1 MRTVVLVP
9 IHLDALYVKQGRRV
23 AEPGADFSRLPYF
36 DGTRDVNSSIA
47 WLSEAV
53 VTQPFQDRHF
63 FLEKGIHLHWAFPAA
78 LTRGADGG
86 GFPALPD
93 RWLITQGRERGG
105 RRQIESQWIVESNY
119 LFPEDDSS
127 QDPKHRSIAYPF
139 WSEQD
144 AQATQQ
150 RPFRR
155 MGRAIPLKQWLQQDR
170 SRNDYLNPPPS
181 AVGYGEPSFAAFY
194 PNCHSVF
201 GFYDPRFAAGMP
213 DGLYYQVIGWY
224 DDGRHD
230 YLQILLQQA
239 RAGRSQDETGKDL
252 MSKVLRDKLDWTVGN
267 DPPADALLACCG
279 QLDFRPDKEQEPV
292 WTPQLADPKVN
303 FGATLSEALSCF
315 IASELGREESQDQR
329 PFDAI
334 KAEIEDQLE
343 AAMLA
348 PQLDYRKLDLAA
360 KFAEARHAGGF
371 VGVHAGFHWSVRPQS
386 AASAAT
392 GNDEVQPVAL
402 WPDVAS
408 SLAELNTL
416 QRAYNAACDEIDAMR
431 RQLYAD
437 WYKYMLSV
445 YPPEN
450 DEADYPPIAQIR
462 YYIEHQSLP
471 ALEKKLAQTGQLE
484 FDSQSAMPV
493 RASGAP
499 HTIAIRIQR
508 AVLGLI
514 QQLAE
519 HHDTN
524 PQSHYVLQP
533 IADPRYWR
541 PTEPVV
547 LLTGEMVD
555 TEDWHARS
563 AELDKDNKLI
573 CHTLDIG
580 RETLG
585 EVVER
590 LAQDLDASGK
600 LKPVIWSEQPWHP
613 FMLHWEVELTPSKH
627 LGNLTTSGRNYA
639 PEFIRRNY
647 TLKRNAPD
655 LTPKID
661 EPALA
666 QGAYLYS
673 GASLLTP
680 QAIDL
685 YVERLKDYLD
695 KLDQRERRG
704 ELGRTALTKATR
716 DRLHNAMDQLKAQRF
731 LCLAQSL
738 SGFNDALLMHKQTLQ
753 LPIDDPIG
761 FADQRRFAARV
772 RAAVGDQIFS
782 APQPYDD
789 FSPIRSG
796 ELKIK
801 RLRLIGTFGRIK
813 DFDCTECGS
822 ANAMPAKTRDR
833 YASIV
838 LPPRLVQPARLQFRW
853 LAAQDGQM
861 ETNAHPDSSPICGWA
876 LANTLDSSLF
886 FYDAEGKA
894 LGYLQRDASRFVR
907 WRSAPGLQPAVVQL
921 EQIGNPH
928 LRRLIGFLLAASP
941 AFFDQLLTDLVNA
954 QMLIEPEQTADALLL
969 GRPLALVRASLSL
982 ELQGPSATHQGW
994 NEFRTS
1000 LTQHR
1005 PIDDQFTAVKFPI
1018 RLGEQDQLND
1028 GLTVYWLEDEQGG
1041 YQDNAYV
1048 IPVYDP
1054 ATAPGSALKC
1064 DFLYQ
1069 SVNDVPLTVGM
1080 LIDPRGLVHA
1090 SSGILPVKAIQ
1101 IPPHQYAAALQHI
1114 ETMLLSAPVL
1124 VDQRADASR
1133 PIGLPVSDAPGI
1145 TWSWIDKQGQ
1155 DWTSVPISAGGLYT
1169 PFTATPELR
1178 EGWLKLTPH
1187 PTDDEKTQGAEQ
1199 P

>member
-36 DGTRDVNSSIA
+36 DGKRDVNGSIA

-53 VTQPFQDRHF
+53 VSQPFQDRHF

-78 LTRGADGG
+78 LTRGGEGG
-86 GFPALPD
+86 VFPALPD
-93 RWLITQGRERGG
+93 RWLVTQGRERGG
-105 RRQIESQWIVESNY
+105 RRQIESQWILESNY
-119 LFPEDDSS
+119 LVPESESS
-127 QDPKHRSIAYPF
+127 QTPLQRSVAYPF
-139 WSEQD
+139 WNEADSL
-144 AQATQQ
+144 QANQ

-155 MGRAIPLKQWLQQDR
+155 MGRAVPLKHWLQQDR
-170 SRNDYLNPPPS
+170 SRDEYLNPPPN

-201 GFYDPRFAAGMP
+201 GFYDPRFAAGIP

-224 DDGRHD
+224 DDGQHD
-230 YLQILLQQA
+230 YLQILMQQA
-239 RAGRSQDETGKDL
+239 RAARAPDETGKDL
-252 MSKVLRDKLDWTVGN
+252 MNKVLRDKLGWTVGDN
-267 DPPADALLACCG
+267 PPADALLACCG
-279 QLDFRPDKEQEPV
+279 QLDFKPGKDRDPV
-292 WTPQLADPKVN
+292 WTPQLADPKIN
-303 FGATLSEALSCF
+303 FGATLSEALSSF
-315 IASELGREESQDQR
+315 IASELGREEHQDQR
-329 PFDAI
+329 PFEAI

-343 AAMLA
+343 AAILA

-371 VGVHAGFHWSVRPQS
+371 VAVHAGFHWAVRPQS
-386 AASAAT
+386 ASSDDADQAQQ
-392 GNDEVQPVAL
+392 VVL
-402 WPDVAS
+402 WPDVAR

-416 QRAYNAACDEIDAMR
+416 QRAYNAARDEIDAMR

-450 DEADYPPIAQIR
+450 DEADYPPIGQIR

-471 ALEKKLAQTGQLE
+471 ALEKKLAQTGLLE
-484 FDSQSAMPV
+484 FDNQSDMPISV
-493 RASGAP
+493 SGGAEYSIAS
-499 HTIAIRIQR
+499 RIKR
-508 AVLGLI
+508 AVIDLI
-514 QQLAE
+514 QQLE
-519 HHDTN
+519 QHHDAN
-524 PQSHYVLQP
+524 PQAHYLLQP

-563 AELDKDNKLI
+563 AELDKNKKLI
-573 CHTLDIG
+573 CQTLDIG

-585 EVVER
+585 EMVER
-590 LAQDLDASGK
+590 LAQDLEASGK
-600 LKPVIWSEQPWHP
+600 LKPVIWRDQPWHP
-613 FMLHWEVELTPSKH
+613 FLLQWEVELTPVKH
-627 LGNLTTSGRNYA
+627 LGNLATSGRDYA
-639 PEFIRRNY
+639 PQFIRRNY

-655 LTPKID
+655 LTPKLN

-666 QGAYLYS
+666 RGAYLYN

-680 QAIDL
+680 HAIDL
-685 YVERLKDYLD
+685 YVERLKEYLD
-695 KLDQRERRG
+695 RLAERERSG
-704 ELGRTALTKATR
+704 ELAHTALKPAIR
-716 DRLHNAMDQLKAQRF
+716 DRLHKAMDKLQSQRF
-731 LCLAQSL
+731 FCLAQSL

-772 RAAVGDQIFS
+772 RAAVGEQIFS
-782 APQPYDD
+782 APQPFND
-789 FSPIRSG
+789 FSPIRCG

-813 DFDCTECGS
+813 DFDCPECGS
-822 ANAMPAKTRDR
+822 ANPMPAKTRDNC
-833 YASIV
+833 ASIA

-853 LAAQDGQM
+853 LAAQDGRM

-876 LANTLDSSLF
+876 LANSLDSSLF
-886 FYDAEGKA
+886 FYDAEGGA

-921 EQIGNPH
+921 DQIGNPH
-928 LRRLIGFLLAASP
+928 LRQLIGFFLSGSP
-941 AFFDQLLTDLVNA
+941 DYFDRFLTDLENA

-982 ELQGPSATHQGW
+982 ELQGPPASHQGW
-994 NEFRTS
+994 NEFRIN
-1000 LTQHR
+1000 LTRHQ
-1005 PIDDQFTAVKFPI
+1005 PVDDRFTAVQFPI

-1028 GLTVYWLEDEQGG
+1028 GLTVYFLEDADGG

-1048 IPVYDP
+1048 IPVYD
-1054 ATAPGSALKC
+1054 AAEPGAAHKC

-1069 SVNDVPLTVGM
+1069 AVNDAPLTITM
-1080 LIDPRGLVHA
+1080 LIDPRGMVHV
-1090 SSGILPVKAIQ
+1090 SSGILPVKSIQ
-1101 IPPHQYAAALQHI
+1101 IPPHQYSAALQRI
-1114 ETMLLSAPVL
+1114 ETILLSAPVL
-1124 VDQRADASR
+1124 ADQRADSNQ
-1133 PIGLPVSDAPGI
+1133 PISLPVSDAPGI
-1145 TWSWIDKQGQ
+1145 AWSWIERQGT
-1155 DWTSVPISAGGLYT
+1155 DWSSVPISAGGLYT
-1169 PFTATPELR
+1169 PFTATPEIR

-1187 PTDDEKTQGAEQ
+1187 PSEDEQSQGAEH